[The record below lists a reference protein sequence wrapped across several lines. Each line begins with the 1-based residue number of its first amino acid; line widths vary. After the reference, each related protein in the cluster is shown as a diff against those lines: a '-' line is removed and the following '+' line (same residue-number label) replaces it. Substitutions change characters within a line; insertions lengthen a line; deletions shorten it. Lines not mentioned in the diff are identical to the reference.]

1 MGLLN
6 NTVGRKVLM
15 AITGQLMVFFVIIHM
30 LGNSSIFLG
39 PNGINAYA
47 EHLHSLGFLVW
58 IFRAIMATLLVI
70 HVVLG
75 IQISLENRA
84 ACPTDYAVYNKLSTT
99 FAGKTMLYS
108 GLLLL
113 VFIIF
118 HLLHFTVRIIPGLAL
133 GVDAQGRFDV
143 YSMIVSSFRHGLIT
157 AIYVAAMMVLFF
169 HLSHGIQSF
178 FQTMGWSDEKT
189 RPVYMKAGI
198 ATAVVLFLGYVAI
211 PLSIISG
218 FLKS

>member
-1 MGLLN
+1 MDLLN

-15 AITGQLMVFFVIIHM
+15 AITGQLMVLFVIIHM

-58 IFRAIMATLLVI
+58 IFRAVMATLLVT

-84 ACPTDYAVYNKLSTT
+84 ASPTGYAVNNKLSTT
-99 FAGKTMLYS
+99 FAGETMLYS

-113 VFIIF
+113 AFIIF
-118 HLLHFTVRIIPGLAL
+118 HLLHFTIRIIPGLAL

-143 YSMIVSSFRHGLIT
+143 YSMMVSSFQHGFIT
-157 AIYVAAMMVLFF
+157 AIYVAAMIVLFF

-178 FQTMGWSDEKT
+178 FQTMGWSDDKT
-189 RPVYMKAGI
+189 RPVYMKASI
-198 ATAVVLFLGYVAI
+198 TTAMVLLLAYVAI
-211 PLSIISG
+211 PLSIIFGS
-218 FLKS
+218 LKS